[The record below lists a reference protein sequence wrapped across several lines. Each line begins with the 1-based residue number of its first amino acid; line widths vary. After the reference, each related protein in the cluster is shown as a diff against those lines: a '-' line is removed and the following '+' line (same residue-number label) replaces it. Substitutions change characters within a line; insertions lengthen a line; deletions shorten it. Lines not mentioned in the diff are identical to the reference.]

1 MSPSEL
7 SRMFED
13 GLASRDAWHAIRTL
27 DATLVDRYGLS
38 ADEWE
43 IVRNRP
49 TPDKLAPLGVP
60 PLLAMW
66 GSFICNPEFER
77 AMSAREY
84 FTTAVSNGEH

>member
-43 IVRNRP
+43 IVRNKP
-49 TPDKLAPLGVP
+49 TPDKLAPLGYRP
-60 PLLAMW
+60 CWPCGAR
-66 GSFICNPEFER
+66 SFATPNSSGR
-77 AMSAREY
+77 
-84 FTTAVSNGEH
+84 